1 MPGGD
6 SLSTRMNLRQ
16 FAGRGLALGAAAAV
30 AGVFFLDVCH
40 LIYDCGCVSLW
51 SGGAAFCNIQT
62 AGPPDCPFCAQ
73 PNVAYGALYGTF
85 LVQAAVVFA
94 PTSRSLRFRALV
106 ALLAFPVVVGAVGL
120 GLGLEAGY
128 WQ

>member
-1 MPGGD
+1 
-6 SLSTRMNLRQ
+6 MNFRRL
-16 FAGRGLALGAAAAV
+16 AGRVLVFGGTAAV
-30 AGVFFLDVCH
+30 AAAFFLNVCH

-85 LVQAAVVFA
+85 LVQALVMFV
-94 PTSRSLRFRALV
+94 PGSRGPGFRALL
-106 ALLAFPVVVGAVGL
+106 ALLAFPVVVGAVGVAL
-120 GLGLEAGY
+120 GLQAGY
-128 WQ
+128 WN